1 MRLPLVKILLS
12 CLVCVLI
19 TACGAGSQS
28 DYDSY
33 PGSAPG
39 DQRDG
44 RTGRSQTIADQ
55 KRDGTLFGPD
65 GFNFLGDDSEAQQ
78 GGGTGIGVNSFLWRA
93 SLDTLSFMPLNSADP
108 FGGVIITDWYSPPET
123 PNERFKITGYILDTA
138 LRSDAIKVSVFRQ
151 VRVGTDQWADAVVE
165 PGTVTAMEDSILT
178 RARQLR
184 IDSAT
189 AQSQ

>member
-1 MRLPLVKILLS
+1 MSLFKAFASTAICALLV
-12 CLVCVLI
+12 
-19 TACGAGSQS
+19 ACGAGTQS
-28 DYDSY
+28 EYDSY

-39 DQRDG
+39 DKRVG
-44 RTGRSQTIADQ
+44 TTGRSQTIADQ
-55 KRDGTLFGPD
+55 KKEGTLFGPD
-65 GFNFLGDDSEAQQ
+65 GFNFLGGDESKNQ

-123 PNERFKITGYILDTA
+123 PNERFKITGYILGTA

-151 VRVGTDQWADAVVE
+151 VRVGSDQWVDAVVE

>member
-1 MRLPLVKILLS
+1 MKSHFTKLLVPALVSFTLS
-12 CLVCVLI
+12 
-19 TACGAGSQS
+19 ACSGGSQS

-39 DQRDG
+39 DQRVG
-44 RTGRSQTIADQ
+44 TKGRSATTADIKEQ
-55 KRDGTLFGPD
+55 GTLFGPD
-65 GFNFLGDDSEAQQ
+65 GFNFLGNGSETQQ

-123 PNERFKITGYILDTA
+123 PNERFKITGYILGTA

-165 PGTVTAMEDSILT
+165 PSTVTAMEDSILT

-189 AQSQ
+189 AQ

>member
-1 MRLPLVKILLS
+1 MRLSLVKLLAS
-12 CLVCVLI
+12 TMICMFVA
-19 TACGAGSQS
+19 ACAGSQS

-39 DQRDG
+39 DKRVG
-44 RTGRSQTIADQ
+44 TTGRSQTLADQ
-55 KRDGTLFGPD
+55 KREGTLFGPD
-65 GFNFLGDDSEAQQ
+65 GFSFLGEDNNQQQ

-123 PNERFKITGYILDTA
+123 PNERFKITGYILGTA